1 MQKIK
6 IMIASRPKII
16 SDVIRNMI
24 ESQPDMQLLDEV
36 IDPIRLLYATNETDV
51 DVVIVTPLKMKG
63 DPLICSHLLAEHPNL
78 KIIVLKAEGDAA
90 YLFQSGHDKQLIKD
104 PSKSTILNI
113 IRDSVNLIPG

>member
-1 MQKIK
+1 MPKIK

-24 ESQPDMQLLDEV
+24 ESQPDMLLLKEV
-36 IDPIRLLYATNETDV
+36 IDPIRLLYATNETEV

-63 DPLICSHLLAEHPNL
+63 EPLICSHLLAEHPNL

-90 YLFQSGHDKQLIKD
+90 YLFQNGDVKKLIKD
-104 PSKSTILNI
+104 PSKETILNV
-113 IRDSVNLIPG
+113 IRDCVNLTHE